1 MQITHTL
8 SVMTVRDHDEAVA
21 WYSALFGRGPDRRP
35 MPPSA
40 EWDLGAG
47 SGVQVYLDPDHA
59 GDHHMI
65 IGVADLDE
73 TLAELSGRGID
84 GEAFTVPSGQFRL
97 AMLADP
103 SDNSVILA
111 RELDPDPAST

>member
-8 SVMTVRDHDEAVA
+8 SVMKVRDHDAAVD
-21 WYSALFGRGPDRRP
+21 WYSALLGRGPDRRP

-40 EWDLGAG
+40 EWDLG
-47 SGVQVYLDPDHA
+47 SGRGIQVYLDPDHA
-59 GDHHMI
+59 GDHDMI

-73 TLAELSGRGID
+73 ALAELSSRGID

-97 AMLADP
+97 AMLPDP
-103 SDNSVILA
+103 SGNTVVLA
-111 RELDPDPAST
+111 HEEQSEQTPV

>member
-8 SVMTVRDHDEAVA
+8 SVLKVRDHDAAVA

-40 EWDLGAG
+40 EWDLGVG
-47 SGVQVYLDPDHA
+47 RGVQVYLDPDHA
-59 GDHHMI
+59 GGHDMV
-65 IGVADLDE
+65 IGVEDLDE
-73 TLAELSGRGID
+73 ALIELASRGIE

-97 AMLADP
+97 AILADP
-103 SDNSVILA
+103 SGNSVVLA
-111 RELDPDPAST
+111 HEEQPGQAPR